1 MLRFAIP
8 RRAIHFALTFA
19 AVFALS
25 SCATTPKPAP
35 LPSTTPKGDVRTLQ
49 SEITLSLKASG
60 KSIGGR
66 GYLVFRQP
74 DRFHLVM
81 LSPFGTT
88 LIEIYVSGDRITCLV
103 PSKQTAYQGSI
114 SELPERNGLRA
125 WGLVRWVIDQPPPGT
140 VAPGVHE
147 YLTAGGKKETLSFDE
162 HGLLTGKINAG
173 GDRVTYGEYHDRN
186 GVAFP
191 STIEMASSSG
201 DTVKIVF
208 NDPEINSPLE
218 DTVLTPNLD
227 GMEMHS
233 LSDFRGM

>member
-1 MLRFAIP
+1 MLRFTIP
-8 RRAIHFALTFA
+8 RRALDFVLTLA
-19 AVFALS
+19 AVIALS
-25 SCATTPKPAP
+25 SCAAMPKPAP
-35 LPSTTPKGDVRTLQ
+35 LPSTAPKGDVRTLQ
-49 SEITLSLKASG
+49 SEVTLSLKASG

-66 GYLVFRQP
+66 GYLVFSQP

-88 LIEIYVSGDRITCLV
+88 LMEIYLAGDQITCIV
-103 PSKQTAYQGSI
+103 PSKQTAYQGRL
-114 SELPERNGLRA
+114 SELPDRNGLRA
-125 WGLVRWVIDQPPPGT
+125 WGLVRWVIDQPPSGT

-147 YLTAGGKKETLSFDE
+147 YLTADGKKEILSFDE

-173 GDRVTYGEYHDRN
+173 GDKVTYGEYHDRN

-191 STIEMASSSG
+191 STIEMANSSG

-218 DTVLTPNLD
+218 DSVLTPNLD
-227 GMEMHS
+227 GMETLP
-233 LSDFRGM
+233 LSYFRGL